1 MIGVRIV
8 GRQPEPPYAEA
19 GLSLDRG
26 AERVKFTIPAEREE
40 AFDAEGAAVS
50 VGWLGP
56 RGAAGED
63 ALALTEGA
71 DGELTGEWSVP
82 EGALVYAGLLRA
94 EVRVR
99 AGGTLV
105 WHSLPL
111 RLNVVRSLEDA
122 AAEAVE
128 IPKWKEVTVA
138 VEGLPE
144 GSEPEAEVTQDA
156 ESIDFLFRLPAAEGP
171 EGPYFLPS
179 VSAEGVLS
187 WTNNGGLE
195 NPEPASIRGPQGEQG
210 EQGPQGE
217 TGETGAQGPYFLPS
231 VSAEGVLSWTNS
243 GGLENPASANIR
255 GPQGEQGATGEQ
267 GPQGPAGPQ
276 GATGPQGEK
285 GDTGATG
292 PQGPKGD
299 TGPYFLPSVNAEGV
313 LSWTNSGGLE
323 NPSPANIRGP
333 QGATGPQGEQG
344 IQGEKGDTGETG
356 PQGPK
361 GDTGETGPQGPK
373 GDTGETGPQGPKGD
387 MGETGPQGPKGDTG
401 TGLDIRG
408 TYASVEALEAAVQT
422 PGQGDMYNV
431 GTASPYTIYMWDESA
446 GAWLSQGQL
455 QGPAGPQGEQGPQG
469 EKGDTGETGAQGP
482 KGDAGPYFLPS
493 VSAEGVLSWTNN
505 GGLEN
510 PEQANIRG
518 PQGEQG
524 EQGPQGETGAT
535 GAQGPQGE
543 TGPQGPKGDTGEQG
557 PQGEA
562 GPQGE
567 QGTPGV
573 SPTVT
578 VSKAGQVTT
587 VTFHTAEGDVEAEIR
602 DGTGDMLKATY
613 DADGDG
619 VVDDAERLGGQL
631 PTYYAPAA
639 TVPSVPAWALS
650 DTKPAY
656 TAEEVGAAAA
666 EHTHEQA
673 DVTGL
678 TDALA
683 EKADVEHT
691 HEQADVTG
699 LTDALAEKADVE
711 HTHEQAD
718 VTGLTDALA
727 GKLDASRVT
736 ISQTDLEEGTSALA
750 DGALY
755 FVYEEPTA

>member
-195 NPEPASIRGPQGEQG
+195 NPEPA
-210 EQGPQGE
+210 
-217 TGETGAQGPYFLPS
+217 
-231 VSAEGVLSWTNS
+231 
-243 GGLENPASANIR
+243 
-255 GPQGEQGATGEQ
+255 
-267 GPQGPAGPQ
+267 
-276 GATGPQGEK
+276 
-285 GDTGATG
+285 
-292 PQGPKGD
+292 
-299 TGPYFLPSVNAEGV
+299 
-313 LSWTNSGGLE
+313 
-323 NPSPANIRGP
+323 NIRGP

-431 GTASPYTIYMWDESA
+431 GTASPYTIYMWDESE

-683 EKADVEHT
+683 GKADVEHT
-691 HEQADVTG
+691 HAQADVTG
-699 LTDALAEKADVE
+699 LS
-711 HTHEQAD
+711 
-718 VTGLTDALA
+718 DALA

>member
-195 NPEPASIRGPQGEQG
+195 NPSPAS
-210 EQGPQGE
+210 
-217 TGETGAQGPYFLPS
+217 
-231 VSAEGVLSWTNS
+231 
-243 GGLENPASANIR
+243 IR

-313 LSWTNSGGLE
+313 LSWTNNGGLE

-683 EKADVEHT
+683 GKAAAEHT

-699 LTDALAEKADVE
+699 LSDALAGKAAAE

-718 VTGLTDALA
+718 VTGLSDALA

>member
-231 VSAEGVLSWTNS
+231 VSAEGVLSWTN
-243 GGLENPASANIR
+243 N
-255 GPQGEQGATGEQ
+255 
-267 GPQGPAGPQ
+267 
-276 GATGPQGEK
+276 
-285 GDTGATG
+285 
-292 PQGPKGD
+292 
-299 TGPYFLPSVNAEGV
+299 
-313 LSWTNSGGLE
+313 GGLE

-431 GTASPYTIYMWDESA
+431 GTASPYTIYMWDESE

-683 EKADVEHT
+683 GKADVEHT
-691 HEQADVTG
+691 HA
-699 LTDALAEKADVE
+699 
-711 HTHEQAD
+711 QAD

>member
-63 ALALTEGA
+63 ALALTAGA

-231 VSAEGVLSWTNS
+231 VSAEGVLSWTNN

-299 TGPYFLPSVNAEGV
+299 TGPYFLPSVSAEGV
-313 LSWTNSGGLE
+313 LSWTNNGGLE
-323 NPSPANIRGP
+323 NPAPASIRGP

-683 EKADVEHT
+683 GKADVEHT
-691 HEQADVTG
+691 HA
-699 LTDALAEKADVE
+699 
-711 HTHEQAD
+711 QAD

>member
-210 EQGPQGE
+210 
-217 TGETGAQGPYFLPS
+217 
-231 VSAEGVLSWTNS
+231 
-243 GGLENPASANIR
+243 
-255 GPQGEQGATGEQ
+255 ATGEQ

-299 TGPYFLPSVNAEGV
+299 AGPYFLPSVSAEGV
-313 LSWTNSGGLE
+313 LSWTNNGGLE

-493 VSAEGVLSWTNN
+493 VSAEGVLSWTNS

-510 PEQANIRG
+510 PSPANIRG

-683 EKADVEHT
+683 GKADVEHT
-691 HEQADVTG
+691 HA
-699 LTDALAEKADVE
+699 
-711 HTHEQAD
+711 QAD

>member
-171 EGPYFLPS
+171 E
-179 VSAEGVLS
+179 
-187 WTNNGGLE
+187 
-195 NPEPASIRGPQGEQG
+195 
-210 EQGPQGE
+210 
-217 TGETGAQGPYFLPS
+217 GPYFLPS

-431 GTASPYTIYMWDESA
+431 GTASPYTIYMWDESE

-683 EKADVEHT
+683 GKADVEHT
-691 HEQADVTG
+691 HA
-699 LTDALAEKADVE
+699 
-711 HTHEQAD
+711 QAD

>member
-195 NPEPASIRGPQGEQG
+195 NPSPAS
-210 EQGPQGE
+210 
-217 TGETGAQGPYFLPS
+217 
-231 VSAEGVLSWTNS
+231 
-243 GGLENPASANIR
+243 IR

-299 TGPYFLPSVNAEGV
+299 TGPYFLPSVSAEGV
-313 LSWTNSGGLE
+313 LSWTNNGGLE

-493 VSAEGVLSWTNN
+493 VSAEGVLSWTNS

-510 PEQANIRG
+510 PSPANIRG

-683 EKADVEHT
+683 GKADVEHT
-691 HEQADVTG
+691 HA
-699 LTDALAEKADVE
+699 
-711 HTHEQAD
+711 QAD

>member
-195 NPEPASIRGPQGEQG
+195 NPSPAS
-210 EQGPQGE
+210 
-217 TGETGAQGPYFLPS
+217 
-231 VSAEGVLSWTNS
+231 
-243 GGLENPASANIR
+243 IR

-313 LSWTNSGGLE
+313 LSWTNNGGLE
-323 NPSPANIRGP
+323 NPEPANIRGP

-431 GTASPYTIYMWDESA
+431 GTASPYTIYMWDESE

-683 EKADVEHT
+683 GKADVEHT
-691 HEQADVTG
+691 HAQADVTG
-699 LTDALAEKADVE
+699 LS
-711 HTHEQAD
+711 
-718 VTGLTDALA
+718 DALA

>member
-195 NPEPASIRGPQGEQG
+195 NPEPA
-210 EQGPQGE
+210 
-217 TGETGAQGPYFLPS
+217 
-231 VSAEGVLSWTNS
+231 
-243 GGLENPASANIR
+243 NIR

-408 TYASVEALEAAVQT
+408 TYANVEALEAAVQT

-493 VSAEGVLSWTNN
+493 VSAEGVLSWTNS

-510 PEQANIRG
+510 PSPANIRG

-683 EKADVEHT
+683 GKADVEHT

-699 LTDALAEKADVE
+699 LS
-711 HTHEQAD
+711 
-718 VTGLTDALA
+718 DALA

>member
-56 RGAAGED
+56 RGAAGE
-63 ALALTEGA
+63 

-138 VEGLPE
+138 LEGLPV

-187 WTNNGGLE
+187 WTNN
-195 NPEPASIRGPQGEQG
+195 
-210 EQGPQGE
+210 
-217 TGETGAQGPYFLPS
+217 
-231 VSAEGVLSWTNS
+231 
-243 GGLENPASANIR
+243 
-255 GPQGEQGATGEQ
+255 
-267 GPQGPAGPQ
+267 
-276 GATGPQGEK
+276 
-285 GDTGATG
+285 
-292 PQGPKGD
+292 
-299 TGPYFLPSVNAEGV
+299 
-313 LSWTNSGGLE
+313 GGLE

-408 TYASVEALEAAVQT
+408 TYANVEALEAAVQT

-431 GTASPYTIYMWDESA
+431 GTASPYTIYMWDESE

-455 QGPAGPQGEQGPQG
+455 QGPAGPQGEQ
-469 EKGDTGETGAQGP
+469 
-482 KGDAGPYFLPS
+482 
-493 VSAEGVLSWTNN
+493 
-505 GGLEN
+505 
-510 PEQANIRG
+510 
-518 PQGEQG
+518 
-524 EQGPQGETGAT
+524 
-535 GAQGPQGE
+535 
-543 TGPQGPKGDTGEQG
+543 GPQGPKGDTGEQG

-666 EHTHEQA
+666 AHTHA
-673 DVTGL
+673 
-678 TDALA
+678 
-683 EKADVEHT
+683 
-691 HEQADVTG
+691 
-699 LTDALAEKADVE
+699 
-711 HTHEQAD
+711 QAD

>member
-231 VSAEGVLSWTNS
+231 GS
-243 GGLENPASANIR
+243 
-255 GPQGEQGATGEQ
+255 
-267 GPQGPAGPQ
+267 
-276 GATGPQGEK
+276 
-285 GDTGATG
+285 
-292 PQGPKGD
+292 
-299 TGPYFLPSVNAEGV
+299 AEGV

-323 NPSPANIRGP
+323 NPSPASIRGP

-493 VSAEGVLSWTNN
+493 VSAEGVLSWTNS

-510 PEQANIRG
+510 PSPANIRG

-683 EKADVEHT
+683 GKADVEHT
-691 HEQADVTG
+691 HA
-699 LTDALAEKADVE
+699 
-711 HTHEQAD
+711 QAD

>member
-195 NPEPASIRGPQGEQG
+195 NPSPAS
-210 EQGPQGE
+210 
-217 TGETGAQGPYFLPS
+217 
-231 VSAEGVLSWTNS
+231 
-243 GGLENPASANIR
+243 IR

-313 LSWTNSGGLE
+313 LSWTNNGGLE

-683 EKADVEHT
+683 GKADVEHT

-699 LTDALAEKADVE
+699 LS
-711 HTHEQAD
+711 
-718 VTGLTDALA
+718 DALA

>member
-40 AFDAEGAAVS
+40 AFDTEGAAVS

-195 NPEPASIRGPQGEQG
+195 NPSP
-210 EQGPQGE
+210 
-217 TGETGAQGPYFLPS
+217 
-231 VSAEGVLSWTNS
+231 
-243 GGLENPASANIR
+243 ANIR
-255 GPQGEQGATGEQ
+255 GPQGEQGA
-267 GPQGPAGPQ
+267 
-276 GATGPQGEK
+276 
-285 GDTGATG
+285 
-292 PQGPKGD
+292 
-299 TGPYFLPSVNAEGV
+299 
-313 LSWTNSGGLE
+313 
-323 NPSPANIRGP
+323 
-333 QGATGPQGEQG
+333 
-344 IQGEKGDTGETG
+344 TG

-373 GDTGETGPQGPKGD
+373 GDT
-387 MGETGPQGPKGDTG
+387 GETGPQGPKGDTG

-431 GTASPYTIYMWDESA
+431 GTASPYTIYMWDESE

-493 VSAEGVLSWTNN
+493 VSAEGVLSWTNS

-510 PEQANIRG
+510 PSPANIRG

-683 EKADVEHT
+683 GKADVEHT
-691 HEQADVTG
+691 HA
-699 LTDALAEKADVE
+699 
-711 HTHEQAD
+711 QAD

>member
-195 NPEPASIRGPQGEQG
+195 NP
-210 EQGPQGE
+210 
-217 TGETGAQGPYFLPS
+217 
-231 VSAEGVLSWTNS
+231 
-243 GGLENPASANIR
+243 
-255 GPQGEQGATGEQ
+255 
-267 GPQGPAGPQ
+267 
-276 GATGPQGEK
+276 
-285 GDTGATG
+285 
-292 PQGPKGD
+292 
-299 TGPYFLPSVNAEGV
+299 
-313 LSWTNSGGLE
+313 
-323 NPSPANIRGP
+323 SPANIRGP

-493 VSAEGVLSWTNN
+493 VSAEGVLSWTNS

-510 PEQANIRG
+510 PSPANIRG

-683 EKADVEHT
+683 GKADVEHT
-691 HEQADVTG
+691 HA
-699 LTDALAEKADVE
+699 
-711 HTHEQAD
+711 QAD

>member
-210 EQGPQGE
+210 
-217 TGETGAQGPYFLPS
+217 
-231 VSAEGVLSWTNS
+231 
-243 GGLENPASANIR
+243 
-255 GPQGEQGATGEQ
+255 ATGEQ

-299 TGPYFLPSVNAEGV
+299 AGPYFLPSVSAEGV
-313 LSWTNSGGLE
+313 LSWTNNGGLE

-408 TYASVEALEAAVQT
+408 TYANVEALEAAVQT

-431 GTASPYTIYMWDESA
+431 GTASPYTIYMWDESE

-683 EKADVEHT
+683 
-691 HEQADVTG
+691 
-699 LTDALAEKADVE
+699 
-711 HTHEQAD
+711 
-718 VTGLTDALA
+718 

>member
-210 EQGPQGE
+210 
-217 TGETGAQGPYFLPS
+217 
-231 VSAEGVLSWTNS
+231 
-243 GGLENPASANIR
+243 
-255 GPQGEQGATGEQ
+255 ATGEQ

-299 TGPYFLPSVNAEGV
+299 AGPYFLPSVSAEGV
-313 LSWTNSGGLE
+313 LSWTNNGGLE
-323 NPSPANIRGP
+323 NPEPASIRGP

-408 TYASVEALEAAVQT
+408 TYANVEALEAAVQT

-431 GTASPYTIYMWDESA
+431 GTASPYTIYMWDESE

-683 EKADVEHT
+683 
-691 HEQADVTG
+691 
-699 LTDALAEKADVE
+699 
-711 HTHEQAD
+711 
-718 VTGLTDALA
+718 

>member
-195 NPEPASIRGPQGEQG
+195 NPEPASIRGPQG
-210 EQGPQGE
+210 
-217 TGETGAQGPYFLPS
+217 
-231 VSAEGVLSWTNS
+231 
-243 GGLENPASANIR
+243 
-255 GPQGEQGATGEQ
+255 
-267 GPQGPAGPQ
+267 
-276 GATGPQGEK
+276 
-285 GDTGATG
+285 
-292 PQGPKGD
+292 
-299 TGPYFLPSVNAEGV
+299 
-313 LSWTNSGGLE
+313 
-323 NPSPANIRGP
+323 
-333 QGATGPQGEQG
+333 ATGPQGEQG

-431 GTASPYTIYMWDESA
+431 GTASPYTIYMWDESE

-493 VSAEGVLSWTNN
+493 VSAEGVLSWTNS

-510 PEQANIRG
+510 PSPANIRG

-683 EKADVEHT
+683 
-691 HEQADVTG
+691 
-699 LTDALAEKADVE
+699 
-711 HTHEQAD
+711 
-718 VTGLTDALA
+718 

>member
-195 NPEPASIRGPQGEQG
+195 NPSPASIRGPQGEQG

-243 GGLENPASANIR
+243 GGLENP
-255 GPQGEQGATGEQ
+255 
-267 GPQGPAGPQ
+267 
-276 GATGPQGEK
+276 
-285 GDTGATG
+285 
-292 PQGPKGD
+292 
-299 TGPYFLPSVNAEGV
+299 
-313 LSWTNSGGLE
+313 
-323 NPSPANIRGP
+323 SPASIRGP

-493 VSAEGVLSWTNN
+493 VSAEGVLSWTNS

-510 PEQANIRG
+510 PSPANIRG

-562 GPQGE
+562 GPRGE

-683 EKADVEHT
+683 GKADVEHT
-691 HEQADVTG
+691 HA
-699 LTDALAEKADVE
+699 
-711 HTHEQAD
+711 QAD

>member
-187 WTNNGGLE
+187 WTN
-195 NPEPASIRGPQGEQG
+195 
-210 EQGPQGE
+210 
-217 TGETGAQGPYFLPS
+217 
-231 VSAEGVLSWTNS
+231 
-243 GGLENPASANIR
+243 
-255 GPQGEQGATGEQ
+255 
-267 GPQGPAGPQ
+267 
-276 GATGPQGEK
+276 
-285 GDTGATG
+285 
-292 PQGPKGD
+292 
-299 TGPYFLPSVNAEGV
+299 
-313 LSWTNSGGLE
+313 SGGLE
-323 NPSPANIRGP
+323 NPSPASIRGP

-431 GTASPYTIYMWDESA
+431 GTASPYTIYMWDESE

-493 VSAEGVLSWTNN
+493 VSAEGVLSWTNS

-510 PEQANIRG
+510 PSPANIRG

-683 EKADVEHT
+683 
-691 HEQADVTG
+691 
-699 LTDALAEKADVE
+699 
-711 HTHEQAD
+711 
-718 VTGLTDALA
+718 

>member
-195 NPEPASIRGPQGEQG
+195 NPEPA
-210 EQGPQGE
+210 
-217 TGETGAQGPYFLPS
+217 
-231 VSAEGVLSWTNS
+231 
-243 GGLENPASANIR
+243 NIR

-408 TYASVEALEAAVQT
+408 TYANVEALEAAVQT

-493 VSAEGVLSWTNN
+493 VSAEGVLSWTNS

-510 PEQANIRG
+510 PSPANIRG

-683 EKADVEHT
+683 GKAAAEHT

-699 LTDALAEKADVE
+699 LTDALAGKADVE

-718 VTGLTDALA
+718 VTGLSDALA

>member
-210 EQGPQGE
+210 
-217 TGETGAQGPYFLPS
+217 
-231 VSAEGVLSWTNS
+231 
-243 GGLENPASANIR
+243 
-255 GPQGEQGATGEQ
+255 ATGEQ

-299 TGPYFLPSVNAEGV
+299 AGPYFLPSVSAEGV
-313 LSWTNSGGLE
+313 LSWTNNGGLE

-431 GTASPYTIYMWDESA
+431 GTASPYTIYMWDESE

-518 PQGEQG
+518 PKGEQG

-666 EHTHEQA
+666 EHTHA
-673 DVTGL
+673 
-678 TDALA
+678 
-683 EKADVEHT
+683 
-691 HEQADVTG
+691 
-699 LTDALAEKADVE
+699 
-711 HTHEQAD
+711 QAD

>member
-195 NPEPASIRGPQGEQG
+195 NPSPANIRGPQGEQG

-243 GGLENPASANIR
+243 GGLENP
-255 GPQGEQGATGEQ
+255 
-267 GPQGPAGPQ
+267 
-276 GATGPQGEK
+276 
-285 GDTGATG
+285 
-292 PQGPKGD
+292 
-299 TGPYFLPSVNAEGV
+299 
-313 LSWTNSGGLE
+313 
-323 NPSPANIRGP
+323 SPASIRGP

-431 GTASPYTIYMWDESA
+431 GTASPYTIYMWDESE

-493 VSAEGVLSWTNN
+493 VSAEGVLSWTNS

-510 PEQANIRG
+510 PSPANIRG

-683 EKADVEHT
+683 
-691 HEQADVTG
+691 
-699 LTDALAEKADVE
+699 
-711 HTHEQAD
+711 
-718 VTGLTDALA
+718 

>member
-179 VSAEGVLS
+179 VNAEGVLS

-195 NPEPASIRGPQGEQG
+195 NPSPANIRGPQGATGPQGEQG
-210 EQGPQGE
+210 IQGE
-217 TGETGAQGPYFLPS
+217 KGDTGETGPQGPKGDTGETGPQGPKGDTGPYFLPS
-231 VSAEGVLSWTNS
+231 VSAEGVLSWTN
-243 GGLENPASANIR
+243 N
-255 GPQGEQGATGEQ
+255 
-267 GPQGPAGPQ
+267 
-276 GATGPQGEK
+276 
-285 GDTGATG
+285 
-292 PQGPKGD
+292 
-299 TGPYFLPSVNAEGV
+299 
-313 LSWTNSGGLE
+313 GGLE

-431 GTASPYTIYMWDESA
+431 GTASPYTIYMWDESE

-455 QGPAGPQGEQGPQG
+455 QGPAGPQGETGPQG

-683 EKADVEHT
+683 GKADVEHT

-699 LTDALAEKADVE
+699 LTDALAGKADVE
-711 HTHEQAD
+711 HTHAQAD

>member
-138 VEGLPE
+138 VEGMPE

-195 NPEPASIRGPQGEQG
+195 NPSPAS
-210 EQGPQGE
+210 
-217 TGETGAQGPYFLPS
+217 
-231 VSAEGVLSWTNS
+231 
-243 GGLENPASANIR
+243 IR

-276 GATGPQGEK
+276 GATGPQGEQ
-285 GDTGATG
+285 GDTGA
-292 PQGPKGD
+292 
-299 TGPYFLPSVNAEGV
+299 
-313 LSWTNSGGLE
+313 
-323 NPSPANIRGP
+323 
-333 QGATGPQGEQG
+333 
-344 IQGEKGDTGETG
+344 TG

-373 GDTGETGPQGPKGD
+373 GDT
-387 MGETGPQGPKGDTG
+387 GETGPQGPKGDTG

-455 QGPAGPQGEQGPQG
+455 QGPAGPQGETGPQG

-678 TDALA
+678 S
-683 EKADVEHT
+683 
-691 HEQADVTG
+691 
-699 LTDALAEKADVE
+699 
-711 HTHEQAD
+711 
-718 VTGLTDALA
+718 DALA

>member
-63 ALALTEGA
+63 ALALTKGA

-210 EQGPQGE
+210 
-217 TGETGAQGPYFLPS
+217 
-231 VSAEGVLSWTNS
+231 
-243 GGLENPASANIR
+243 
-255 GPQGEQGATGEQ
+255 ATGEQ

-299 TGPYFLPSVNAEGV
+299 TG
-313 LSWTNSGGLE
+313 
-323 NPSPANIRGP
+323 
-333 QGATGPQGEQG
+333 
-344 IQGEKGDTGETG
+344 ETG

-361 GDTGETGPQGPK
+361 GDT
-373 GDTGETGPQGPKGD
+373 
-387 MGETGPQGPKGDTG
+387 GETGPQGPKGDTG

-455 QGPAGPQGEQGPQG
+455 QGPAGPQGETGPQG

-510 PEQANIRG
+510 PEPANIRG

-683 EKADVEHT
+683 GKADVEHT
-691 HEQADVTG
+691 HA
-699 LTDALAEKADVE
+699 
-711 HTHEQAD
+711 QAD

>member
-195 NPEPASIRGPQGEQG
+195 NPSPASIRGPQGG
-210 EQGPQGE
+210 
-217 TGETGAQGPYFLPS
+217 
-231 VSAEGVLSWTNS
+231 
-243 GGLENPASANIR
+243 
-255 GPQGEQGATGEQ
+255 QGATGEQ

-333 QGATGPQGEQG
+333 QG
-344 IQGEKGDTGETG
+344 
-356 PQGPK
+356 
-361 GDTGETGPQGPK
+361 
-373 GDTGETGPQGPKGD
+373 
-387 MGETGPQGPKGDTG
+387 ETGPQGPKGDTG

-431 GTASPYTIYMWDESA
+431 GTASPYTIYMWDESE

-562 GPQGE
+562 GPRGE

-683 EKADVEHT
+683 GKADVEHT
-691 HEQADVTG
+691 HA
-699 LTDALAEKADVE
+699 
-711 HTHEQAD
+711 QAD

>member
-210 EQGPQGE
+210 
-217 TGETGAQGPYFLPS
+217 
-231 VSAEGVLSWTNS
+231 
-243 GGLENPASANIR
+243 
-255 GPQGEQGATGEQ
+255 ATGEQ

-299 TGPYFLPSVNAEGV
+299 TGPYFLPSVSAEGV
-313 LSWTNSGGLE
+313 LSWTNNGGLE
-323 NPSPANIRGP
+323 NPASANIRGP

-408 TYASVEALEAAVQT
+408 TYANVEALEAAVQT

-431 GTASPYTIYMWDESA
+431 GTASPYTIYMWDESE

-510 PEQANIRG
+510 PSPANIRG

-683 EKADVEHT
+683 GKADVEHT
-691 HEQADVTG
+691 HA
-699 LTDALAEKADVE
+699 
-711 HTHEQAD
+711 QAD

>member
-210 EQGPQGE
+210 
-217 TGETGAQGPYFLPS
+217 
-231 VSAEGVLSWTNS
+231 
-243 GGLENPASANIR
+243 
-255 GPQGEQGATGEQ
+255 ATGEQ

-285 GDTGATG
+285 GDTGA
-292 PQGPKGD
+292 
-299 TGPYFLPSVNAEGV
+299 
-313 LSWTNSGGLE
+313 
-323 NPSPANIRGP
+323 
-333 QGATGPQGEQG
+333 
-344 IQGEKGDTGETG
+344 
-356 PQGPK
+356 
-361 GDTGETGPQGPK
+361 TGPQGPK

-431 GTASPYTIYMWDESA
+431 GTASPYTIYMWDESE

-678 TDALA
+678 S
-683 EKADVEHT
+683 
-691 HEQADVTG
+691 
-699 LTDALAEKADVE
+699 
-711 HTHEQAD
+711 
-718 VTGLTDALA
+718 DALA

>member
-1 MIGVRIV
+1 MIGIRIV

-231 VSAEGVLSWTNS
+231 VSAEGVLSWTN
-243 GGLENPASANIR
+243 N
-255 GPQGEQGATGEQ
+255 
-267 GPQGPAGPQ
+267 
-276 GATGPQGEK
+276 
-285 GDTGATG
+285 
-292 PQGPKGD
+292 
-299 TGPYFLPSVNAEGV
+299 
-313 LSWTNSGGLE
+313 GGLE

-431 GTASPYTIYMWDESA
+431 GTASPYTIYMWDESE

-683 EKADVEHT
+683 
-691 HEQADVTG
+691 G
-699 LTDALAEKADVE
+699 KADVE

>member
-243 GGLENPASANIR
+243 GGLENP
-255 GPQGEQGATGEQ
+255 
-267 GPQGPAGPQ
+267 
-276 GATGPQGEK
+276 
-285 GDTGATG
+285 
-292 PQGPKGD
+292 
-299 TGPYFLPSVNAEGV
+299 
-313 LSWTNSGGLE
+313 
-323 NPSPANIRGP
+323 SPASIRGP

-493 VSAEGVLSWTNN
+493 VSAEGVLSWTNS

-510 PEQANIRG
+510 PSPANIRG

-683 EKADVEHT
+683 GKADVEHT
-691 HEQADVTG
+691 HA
-699 LTDALAEKADVE
+699 
-711 HTHEQAD
+711 QAD

>member
-195 NPEPASIRGPQGEQG
+195 NPE
-210 EQGPQGE
+210 
-217 TGETGAQGPYFLPS
+217 
-231 VSAEGVLSWTNS
+231 
-243 GGLENPASANIR
+243 
-255 GPQGEQGATGEQ
+255 
-267 GPQGPAGPQ
+267 
-276 GATGPQGEK
+276 
-285 GDTGATG
+285 
-292 PQGPKGD
+292 
-299 TGPYFLPSVNAEGV
+299 
-313 LSWTNSGGLE
+313 
-323 NPSPANIRGP
+323 
-333 QGATGPQGEQG
+333 
-344 IQGEKGDTGETG
+344 
-356 PQGPK
+356 
-361 GDTGETGPQGPK
+361 
-373 GDTGETGPQGPKGD
+373 
-387 MGETGPQGPKGDTG
+387 
-401 TGLDIRG
+401 
-408 TYASVEALEAAVQT
+408 
-422 PGQGDMYNV
+422 
-431 GTASPYTIYMWDESA
+431 
-446 GAWLSQGQL
+446 
-455 QGPAGPQGEQGPQG
+455 
-469 EKGDTGETGAQGP
+469 
-482 KGDAGPYFLPS
+482 
-493 VSAEGVLSWTNN
+493 
-505 GGLEN
+505 
-510 PEQANIRG
+510 QANIRG

-543 TGPQGPKGDTGEQG
+543 TGPQGPKGDT
-557 PQGEA
+557 
-562 GPQGE
+562 GE

-683 EKADVEHT
+683 GKADVEHT
-691 HEQADVTG
+691 HA
-699 LTDALAEKADVE
+699 
-711 HTHEQAD
+711 QAD

>member
-210 EQGPQGE
+210 
-217 TGETGAQGPYFLPS
+217 
-231 VSAEGVLSWTNS
+231 
-243 GGLENPASANIR
+243 
-255 GPQGEQGATGEQ
+255 ATGEQ

-276 GATGPQGEK
+276 GAKGPQGEK

-299 TGPYFLPSVNAEGV
+299 TGPYFLPSVSAEGV

-387 MGETGPQGPKGDTG
+387 MGATGPQGPKGDTG

-431 GTASPYTIYMWDESA
+431 GTASPYTIYMWDESE

-683 EKADVEHT
+683 GKADVEHT
-691 HEQADVTG
+691 HAQADVTG
-699 LTDALAEKADVE
+699 LTDALAGKADVE
-711 HTHEQAD
+711 HTHAQAD

>member
-210 EQGPQGE
+210 
-217 TGETGAQGPYFLPS
+217 
-231 VSAEGVLSWTNS
+231 
-243 GGLENPASANIR
+243 
-255 GPQGEQGATGEQ
+255 ATGEQ

-299 TGPYFLPSVNAEGV
+299 TGPYFLPSVSAEGV
-313 LSWTNSGGLE
+313 LSWTNNGGLE

-493 VSAEGVLSWTNN
+493 VSAEGVLSWTNS

-510 PEQANIRG
+510 PSPANIRG

-683 EKADVEHT
+683 GKADVEHT
-691 HEQADVTG
+691 HAQS
-699 LTDALAEKADVE
+699 
-711 HTHEQAD
+711 D

>member
-40 AFDAEGAAVS
+40 AFDTEGAAVS

-210 EQGPQGE
+210 
-217 TGETGAQGPYFLPS
+217 
-231 VSAEGVLSWTNS
+231 
-243 GGLENPASANIR
+243 
-255 GPQGEQGATGEQ
+255 ATGEQ

-299 TGPYFLPSVNAEGV
+299 TGPYFLPSVSAEGV

-344 IQGEKGDTGETG
+344 IQGPKGDTGETG

-562 GPQGE
+562 GPKGE

-602 DGTGDMLKATY
+602 DGTVDMLKATY

-656 TAEEVGAAAA
+656 TAEEV
-666 EHTHEQA
+666 
-673 DVTGL
+673 
-678 TDALA
+678 
-683 EKADVEHT
+683 
-691 HEQADVTG
+691 
-699 LTDALAEKADVE
+699 
-711 HTHEQAD
+711 
-718 VTGLTDALA
+718 
-727 GKLDASRVT
+727 
-736 ISQTDLEEGTSALA
+736 
-750 DGALY
+750 
-755 FVYEEPTA
+755 

>member
-210 EQGPQGE
+210 
-217 TGETGAQGPYFLPS
+217 
-231 VSAEGVLSWTNS
+231 
-243 GGLENPASANIR
+243 
-255 GPQGEQGATGEQ
+255 ATGEQ

-299 TGPYFLPSVNAEGV
+299 AGPYFLPSVSAEGV
-313 LSWTNSGGLE
+313 LSWTNNGGLE

-408 TYASVEALEAAVQT
+408 TYANVEALEAAVQT

-431 GTASPYTIYMWDESA
+431 GTASPYTIYMWDESE

-683 EKADVEHT
+683 GKADVEHT
-691 HEQADVTG
+691 HA
-699 LTDALAEKADVE
+699 
-711 HTHEQAD
+711 QAD

>member
-195 NPEPASIRGPQGEQG
+195 NPSPAS
-210 EQGPQGE
+210 
-217 TGETGAQGPYFLPS
+217 
-231 VSAEGVLSWTNS
+231 
-243 GGLENPASANIR
+243 IR

-387 MGETGPQGPKGDTG
+387 MGATGPQGPKGDTG

-431 GTASPYTIYMWDESA
+431 GTASPYTIYMWDESE

-683 EKADVEHT
+683 GKADVEHT
-691 HEQADVTG
+691 HAQADVTG
-699 LTDALAEKADVE
+699 LTDALAGKADVE

>member
-187 WTNNGGLE
+187 WTN
-195 NPEPASIRGPQGEQG
+195 
-210 EQGPQGE
+210 
-217 TGETGAQGPYFLPS
+217 
-231 VSAEGVLSWTNS
+231 
-243 GGLENPASANIR
+243 
-255 GPQGEQGATGEQ
+255 
-267 GPQGPAGPQ
+267 
-276 GATGPQGEK
+276 
-285 GDTGATG
+285 
-292 PQGPKGD
+292 
-299 TGPYFLPSVNAEGV
+299 
-313 LSWTNSGGLE
+313 SGGLE
-323 NPSPANIRGP
+323 NPSPASIRGP

-431 GTASPYTIYMWDESA
+431 GTASPYTIYMWDESE

-510 PEQANIRG
+510 P
-518 PQGEQG
+518 
-524 EQGPQGETGAT
+524 
-535 GAQGPQGE
+535 
-543 TGPQGPKGDTGEQG
+543 
-557 PQGEA
+557 
-562 GPQGE
+562 
-567 QGTPGV
+567 
-573 SPTVT
+573 
-578 VSKAGQVTT
+578 
-587 VTFHTAEGDVEAEIR
+587 
-602 DGTGDMLKATY
+602 
-613 DADGDG
+613 
-619 VVDDAERLGGQL
+619 
-631 PTYYAPAA
+631 
-639 TVPSVPAWALS
+639 
-650 DTKPAY
+650 
-656 TAEEVGAAAA
+656 
-666 EHTHEQA
+666 
-673 DVTGL
+673 
-678 TDALA
+678 
-683 EKADVEHT
+683 
-691 HEQADVTG
+691 
-699 LTDALAEKADVE
+699 
-711 HTHEQAD
+711 
-718 VTGLTDALA
+718 
-727 GKLDASRVT
+727 
-736 ISQTDLEEGTSALA
+736 
-750 DGALY
+750 
-755 FVYEEPTA
+755 

>member
-243 GGLENPASANIR
+243 GGLENP
-255 GPQGEQGATGEQ
+255 
-267 GPQGPAGPQ
+267 
-276 GATGPQGEK
+276 
-285 GDTGATG
+285 
-292 PQGPKGD
+292 
-299 TGPYFLPSVNAEGV
+299 
-313 LSWTNSGGLE
+313 
-323 NPSPANIRGP
+323 SPASIRGP

-431 GTASPYTIYMWDESA
+431 GTASPYTIYMWDESE

-493 VSAEGVLSWTNN
+493 VSAEGVLSWTNS

-510 PEQANIRG
+510 PSPANIRG

-683 EKADVEHT
+683 
-691 HEQADVTG
+691 
-699 LTDALAEKADVE
+699 
-711 HTHEQAD
+711 
-718 VTGLTDALA
+718 